1 MKTVS
6 EEYAESM
13 AQPMRN
19 RSYIKATMF
28 IEDPSAVDD
37 GEWEDNG
44 ILPYSEYDTV
54 DYPYSYGPSYATLE
68 LNRWL
73 LDGKQVIAPDEASGY
88 TPQGYQ
94 SALMSDQDGNFLIKP
109 KISRMFAVDHPLH
122 GVSVTFDSRC
132 EEWPTSI
139 TVNFYR
145 GGAVV
150 DTKTVTVTEPM
161 VVLTTDQDTV
171 DGVDLIFDAML
182 PYRRPR
188 VEYVLYGLQMVYG
201 SSEISS
207 VTQEHDVD
215 PLTRRLPQERVTVE
229 LLDYEGL
236 YAEDNPLGFFRYV
249 EDKARMRVQHGYT
262 LPSGAVEWLEP
273 DNYLMDGKPV
283 SANDR
288 ASFSASGVIN
298 TLTDKY
304 YKSKVGTKS
313 LYDMAVGV
321 LRDANLTPTATGGE
335 PWAIDEA
342 LKQMHTEAVLPLD
355 THANCLQLIAHAA
368 GCSLRTDGENVIHME
383 RFRLGAARGKTLAGT
398 VDFNT
403 ITEKTLVGSKTS
415 KLKAVTVAV
424 YAYNRAE
431 NATKLYEGTT
441 KETVLHAELSNA
453 ATDLTI
459 EVAGGTVVSKTVY
472 GRAVD
477 MVLTAGTKTVI
488 INGYALEQSSS
499 IYTLEVNS
507 SGDTDNEVNP
517 LITNTAMAQ
526 TLAQHTAEYLA
537 LRNTYDLEYRGNPE
551 IETGDAITLQTNYN
565 PAQQALVLT
574 NSLTFNGGLSGT
586 LKVKG
591 LS

>member
-13 AQPMRN
+13 AKPMRN

-37 GEWEDNG
+37 GEWKDNG
-44 ILPYSEYDTV
+44 ALSYSEYDTV
-54 DYPYSYGPSYATLE
+54 DYPYSYGSSYATLE
-68 LNRWL
+68 MNRWL
-73 LDGKQVIAPDEASGY
+73 LDGKQKIMPGSASSY
-88 TPQGYQ
+88 TPQGFH
-94 SALMSDQDGNFLIKP
+94 SALMSDKNGNFSIKP
-109 KISRMFAVDHPLH
+109 KISRMFEIDHPLH
-122 GVSVTFDSRC
+122 GISVTFDSRC

-139 TVNFYR
+139 TVNFYV

-150 DTKTVTVTEPM
+150 DTKTVTVTEEM
-161 VVLTTDQDTV
+161 VVVTTDRDTV
-171 DGVDLIFDAML
+171 DGVDLIFNTML

-188 VEYVLYGLQMVYG
+188 VEYVLFGLQMVYG
-201 SSEISS
+201 SAAISS

-229 LLDYEGL
+229 LMDYEGL

-262 LPSGAVEWLEP
+262 LPGGAVEWLEP
-273 DNYLMDGKPV
+273 DNYLLDGKPV

-304 YKSKVGTKS
+304 YKSKVGTKN
-313 LYDMAVGV
+313 LYDMAVDV
-321 LRDANLTPTATGGE
+321 LKDANLTPTATGGE
-335 PWAIDEA
+335 PWVIDEA
-342 LKQMHTEAVLPLD
+342 LKRMYTEAVLPLD

-368 GCSLRTDGENVIHME
+368 GCSLRTDGENVVRME
-383 RFRLGAARGKTLAGT
+383 RFQLGAARGKAPAGT
-398 VDFNT
+398 VDFDT
-403 ITEKTLVGSKTS
+403 ITEKSLVGSKTA

-424 YAYNRAE
+424 YAYNKAE
-431 NATKLYEGTT
+431 SATKLYEGTT
-441 KETVLHAELSNA
+441 EETTLHAELSDA

-459 EVAGGTVVSKTVY
+459 EVVGGSVVSKTVY

-477 MVLTAGTKTVI
+477 MVLTAGTKTVV
-488 INGYALEQSSS
+488 INGYPLEQSSS
-499 IYTLEVNS
+499 IYTLKVNS
-507 SGDTDNEVNP
+507 TGDTDNEVNP

-526 TLAQHTAEYLA
+526 DLAQHTAEYLA

-551 IETGDAITLQTNYN
+551 IETGDAVTLQTNYN

-574 NSLTFNGGLSGT
+574 NSLTFNGGLSGA

-591 LS
+591 LN